1 MYPLRD
7 RGFGA
12 YSEAT
17 LPQESESL
25 KHGLSGERYGQRHPV
40 VLKRSRAAIPLEQI
54 MEYSM
59 QYRTMPTAYMAFL
72 VAILLLAS
80 CASQT
85 GSSYTS
91 GQTRQASEVYMGTIT
106 HLDAAYIDNNPT
118 GVGTLGGAVVGGV
131 VGSAAGSPRWN
142 YTGRTLMTLG
152 GAVIGALAG
161 TGVEKAL
168 NSKDALDITVNL
180 DNGQTLS
187 IVQELG
193 NEERSFA
200 VGDRVRV
207 LRGSGDSAR
216 VRR

>member
-1 MYPLRD
+1 M
-7 RGFGA
+7 
-12 YSEAT
+12 
-17 LPQESESL
+17 
-25 KHGLSGERYGQRHPV
+25 H
-40 VLKRSRAAIPLEQI
+40 
-54 MEYSM
+54 
-59 QYRTMPTAYMAFL
+59 YRTVPTAYYMVLLA
-72 VAILLLAS
+72 AILLLAS

-85 GSSYTS
+85 GRSYTS
-91 GQTRQASEVYMGTIT
+91 GQTRKASEVYMGAIT
-106 HLDAAYIDNNPT
+106 HLNAAYIDNNPT

-131 VGSAAGSPRWN
+131 VGSAAGNPKWS
-142 YTGRTLMTLG
+142 YAGRTLMTLG

-168 NSKDALDITVNL
+168 NSKDALEIEVDL

-193 NEERSFA
+193 DEERSFA

-207 LRGSGDSAR
+207 LRSGDSAR

>member
-1 MYPLRD
+1 M
-7 RGFGA
+7 
-12 YSEAT
+12 
-17 LPQESESL
+17 
-25 KHGLSGERYGQRHPV
+25 H
-40 VLKRSRAAIPLEQI
+40 
-54 MEYSM
+54 
-59 QYRTMPTAYMAFL
+59 YRTMPTAYMAFL
-72 VAILLLAS
+72 AAILLLAG

-91 GQTRQASEVYMGTIT
+91 GQTRKAGAVYMGTIT
-106 HLDAAYIDNNPT
+106 HLNAAYIDNNPT

-131 VGSAAGSPRWN
+131 VGSAAGGPKWS
-142 YTGRTLMTLG
+142 YAGRVLMTLG

-168 NSKDALDITVNL
+168 NSKDALEIDVSL

-187 IVQELG
+187 VVQELG
-193 NEERSFA
+193 DEERSFA

>member
-1 MYPLRD
+1 
-7 RGFGA
+7 
-12 YSEAT
+12 
-17 LPQESESL
+17 
-25 KHGLSGERYGQRHPV
+25 
-40 VLKRSRAAIPLEQI
+40 
-54 MEYSM
+54 
-59 QYRTMPTAYMAFL
+59 
-72 VAILLLAS
+72 
-80 CASQT
+80 
-85 GSSYTS
+85 
-91 GQTRQASEVYMGTIT
+91 MGTIMRL
-106 HLDAAYIDNNPT
+106 HAAYIDNNPT

-131 VGSAAGSPRWN
+131 LGSAAGSPKWS
-142 YTGRTLMTLG
+142 YAGRTLMTLG

-168 NSKDALDITVNL
+168 NSKDALEIEVNL

-193 NEERSFA
+193 DEEHSFA

>member
-1 MYPLRD
+1 MHCRTRPIVYMTFL
-7 RGFGA
+7 A
-12 YSEAT
+12 AMM
-17 LPQESESL
+17 L
-25 KHGLSGERYGQRHPV
+25 LS
-40 VLKRSRAAIPLEQI
+40 
-54 MEYSM
+54 
-59 QYRTMPTAYMAFL
+59 
-72 VAILLLAS
+72 S

-106 HLDAAYIDNNPT
+106 HLEPAYIDNNPT

-131 VGSAAGSPRWN
+131 VGSAVGSPKWS
-142 YTGRTLMTLG
+142 YAGRALMTLG

-161 TGVEKAL
+161 TGAEKAL
-168 NSKDALDITVNL
+168 NSKDALEITVNL

-187 IVQELG
+187 VVQELG
-193 NEERSFA
+193 DEERSFV

>member
-1 MYPLRD
+1 M
-7 RGFGA
+7 
-12 YSEAT
+12 
-17 LPQESESL
+17 
-25 KHGLSGERYGQRHPV
+25 H
-40 VLKRSRAAIPLEQI
+40 
-54 MEYSM
+54 
-59 QYRTMPTAYMAFL
+59 YRTMPAAYMAFL
-72 VAILLLAS
+72 AAILLLAS

-85 GSSYTS
+85 GSSYAS
-91 GQTRQASEVYMGTIT
+91 RQTRQASEVYMGTIT
-106 HLDAAYIDNNPT
+106 HLHAAYIDNNLT

-131 VGSAAGSPRWN
+131 VGSAAGSPKWS
-142 YTGRTLMTLG
+142 YAGRTLMTLG

-168 NSKDALDITVNL
+168 NSKDALEIDVNL

-193 NEERSFA
+193 DEERSFA

-207 LRGSGDSAR
+207 LRSSGDSAR